1 MVGLYVLFEPTREKT
16 GGLWWICFLR
26 QRKICLFF
34 ICHPGA
40 RGVLNH
46 LNQPK
51 PTILSQPLISLHI
64 VWPAKIRDR
73 LMHSP

>member
-16 GGLWWICFLR
+16 GVICFLR

-34 ICHPGA
+34 SCHPGA

-51 PTILSQPLISLHI
+51 PTIHSQPLISLHI

>member
-1 MVGLYVLFEPTREKT
+1 MVD
-16 GGLWWICFLR
+16 
-26 QRKICLFF
+26 LFF
-34 ICHPGA
+34 APTEDLPIFCCHPGA

>member
-1 MVGLYVLFEPTREKT
+1 MVDLL
-16 GGLWWICFLR
+16 LR

-34 ICHPGA
+34 ICQTGA